1 MLCEVGDHLVHRV
14 PVEHQEG
21 GVVPDGVE
29 APFDI
34 LLTKIVVREL
44 SYQPFHGCLL
54 HLDSLLD
61 FLPGPTPV
69 HDRCCC
75 SDHIGMFQQCKSVV
89 LFEEVVHSANLF
101 DQLELEQPLNVG
113 VLRVHQHV
121 DQLSIICSHA
131 LGIENLVSPSN
142 LKDGGEIIRVLLKAS
157 VFDHLLADFIV
168 RSHC

>member
-1 MLCEVGDHLVHRV
+1 M
-14 PVEHQEG
+14 
-21 GVVPDGVE
+21 
-29 APFDI
+29 
-34 LLTKIVVREL
+34 
-44 SYQPFHGCLL
+44 
-54 HLDSLLD
+54 
-61 FLPGPTPV
+61 
-69 HDRCCC
+69 
-75 SDHIGMFQQCKSVV
+75 